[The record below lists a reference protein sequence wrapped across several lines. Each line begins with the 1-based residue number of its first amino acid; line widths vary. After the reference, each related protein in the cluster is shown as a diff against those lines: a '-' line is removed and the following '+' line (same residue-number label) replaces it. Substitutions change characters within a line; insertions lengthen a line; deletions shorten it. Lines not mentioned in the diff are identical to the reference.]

1 MSKFKLICISIIGL
15 ILMLILIVFFM
26 FFNQTKVDKV
36 DKVDNVNRV
45 EEGFNK
51 DFDIAVIEST
61 EQDNISNL
69 TFYNKELKKTGTQ
82 EIKLGSMGSPMDL
95 PRIYDKY
102 MYVVPQGIG
111 NQKELTVILEY
122 NMETGKY
129 KTYDMKQHAINS
141 FAVNDKSIYSVND
154 VNDESIISWFD
165 KSSGNVKTISKKAI
179 YISNLNLYDDT
190 LYAFAMEKVQNG
202 TKSYLYLIDTKSFMI
217 TDTID
222 ISAGGQNYSTKIGDD
237 FYFTNQLDKHDQAS
251 NILTKFNI
259 KDKTILDIKLKDK
272 FPLQILNYKDK
283 LIISHFDRMQRKGN
297 TITIYDPK
305 TNEQQNVTLESN
317 LEQIFIK
324 DDKLYS
330 MGEDYVYIYS
340 INNST
345 FKLLNKADV
354 RTKRGDKYYYY
365 LSGLFAK

>member
-1 MSKFKLICISIIGL
+1 MSKNKLIYITIIGL
-15 ILMLILIVFFM
+15 IIMLIITVYFISFK
-26 FFNQTKVDKV
+26 QTKVEK
-36 DKVDNVNRV
+36 V

-51 DFDIAVIEST
+51 NFDIGVIET
-61 EQDNISNL
+61 TGQGNISNL

-82 EIKLGSMGSPMDL
+82 EIKLGSMGSPMDI

-122 NMETGKY
+122 DMETGKY
-129 KTYDMKQHAINS
+129 RTYDMKQHAINS
-141 FAVNDKSIYSVND
+141 FVVNDKSIYTSN
-154 VNDESIISWFD
+154 NINNESIISWFD
-165 KSSGNVKTISKKAI
+165 KTSGNVKTLSKKDI
-179 YISNLNLYDDT
+179 YISKLNLYDDT
-190 LYAFAMEKVQNG
+190 LYAFAIEKVGNSS
-202 TKSYLYLIDTKSFMI
+202 KSYLYLIDTKSFMI

-222 ISAGGQNYSTKIGDD
+222 ISGGGQNYSIKIGND
-237 FYFTNQLDKHDQAS
+237 FYFTNQVDKDGQAS

-259 KDKTILDIKLKDK
+259 KDKTQLDIKLKDK

-283 LIISHFDRMQRKGN
+283 LIISHFDQMQRKGN

-305 TNEQQNVTLESN
+305 TNEQQKVTLESN

-324 DDKLYS
+324 DDKLYT
-330 MGEDYVYIYS
+330 MGEDYLCIYS

-345 FKLLNKADV
+345 FKLLNKTDV
-354 RTKRGDKYYYY
+354 RTKRGDKDYYYY
-365 LSGLFAK
+365 ISGLFAK